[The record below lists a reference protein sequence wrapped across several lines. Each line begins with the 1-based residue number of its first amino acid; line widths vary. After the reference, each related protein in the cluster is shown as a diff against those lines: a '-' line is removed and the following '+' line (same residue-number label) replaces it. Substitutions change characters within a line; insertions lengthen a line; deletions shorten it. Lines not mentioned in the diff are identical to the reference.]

1 MAHWQV
7 VSMAT
12 LCIYVSSFLSRA
24 KAEIFVAHAK
34 SLQPT
39 SAASAALDGQH
50 RLEHSY
56 RHRRGRAA
64 LGQYE
69 RELLERKNEEV
80 QESTAAVSTKT
91 VSSGSLSSSL
101 TQEIGVSVAS
111 KVEWPEQRL
120 AEHAPARHSRIASL
134 IPFSRKRKDVS
145 PVGLKGGSRDSDGRG
160 NNFSVQLDSV
170 WTLRIGKWLAATLS
184 TGRILGSVAALILL
198 PMTLIQRLV
207 SAGYTAGQDWYTGY
221 YIRTTLQ
228 KMEQQ
233 YTRQYQV
240 PACLRSMGRLLTQW
254 IMLSVLGVV
263 MEWMVGLS
271 HAPCAVSSGGLDGIG
286 GGAGCHWWCGM
297 LWIVAVIGPGHL
309 CGVAVAIWVRGLR
322 IQVAPDDN
330 YQHRPSGRR
339 LVTRPGAL
347 VRWML
352 DPGQW
357 FREIIARDR
366 TTESAL
372 KPFDPGEHWLMFP
385 ATWRSLRVLQMVA
398 VAKEMYGSDSILR
411 ALMRNVIWQQ
421 ALGDEWYRVLM
432 IERRVAWSIFLM
444 VGYTLSTLGLFWNMV
459 QKPAHSVSTLS
470 LLFTLPSMMAV
481 FISGWMNVLVYFDRR
496 QHVRPLGKDDKDP
509 VQEAIQQ
516 YKRVTVPLPRD
527 RV

>member
-1 MAHWQV
+1 MTQWLVA
-7 VSMAT
+7 SMGT
-12 LCIYVSSFLSRA
+12 LCIFVSSFLSRA

-34 SLQPT
+34 SLPPSVT
-39 SAASAALDGQH
+39 STALAALGDNRQR

-56 RHRRGRAA
+56 RHRRGRVA

-69 RELLERKNEEV
+69 RELLERKTDKS
-80 QESTAAVSTKT
+80 QDSTIASTQT
-91 VSSGSLSSSL
+91 VSSASLSSPL
-101 TQEIGVSVAS
+101 QEIGVSVSS
-111 KVEWPEQRL
+111 KVEWPERL
-120 AEHAPARHSRIASL
+120 AEHAPARQFHIPSL
-134 IPFSRKRKDVS
+134 ISSNRKPRDLS
-145 PVGLKGGSRDSDGRG
+145 PVELKGGYRDSDGRG
-160 NNFSVQLDSV
+160 NFSVQLDSV

-184 TGRILGSVAALILL
+184 TGRILGSAAALILL

-207 SAGYTAGQDWYTGY
+207 AAGCTAGQDWYTGY

-240 PACLRSMGRLLTQW
+240 PACLRSVGRLLTQW

-271 HAPCAVSSGGLDGIG
+271 HAPCAVARHGLDGI

-309 CGVAVAIWVRGLR
+309 FGVAVAIWVRGLR
-322 IQVAPDDN
+322 IQVAPDDD

-470 LLFTLPSMMAV
+470 LLFTLPSIMAV

-496 QHVRPLGKDDKDP
+496 QHVPPFGKDDKDP
-509 VQEAIQQ
+509 VQEAIHQ

-527 RV
+527 